1 MKSDTCGFRARIC
14 FSRLSNATNFARH
27 HNKTCLVIPDPRLK
41 QSLLL
46 SYIKG
51 SSSAQGGLRL
61 WLFKLT
67 ILYINR
73 VFDSAVKLVFLSR
86 YNTTLLTQFYDLD
99 KARFPS

>member
-1 MKSDTCGFRARIC
+1 
-14 FSRLSNATNFARH
+14 
-27 HNKTCLVIPDPRLK
+27 VK

-46 SYIKG
+46 SCMKG
-51 SSSAQGGLRL
+51 SSPAQGGLRL

-73 VFDSAVKLVFLSR
+73 VFDSAAKLVFLSR
-86 YNTTLLTQFYDLD
+86 FNTTLLTQFNNFD